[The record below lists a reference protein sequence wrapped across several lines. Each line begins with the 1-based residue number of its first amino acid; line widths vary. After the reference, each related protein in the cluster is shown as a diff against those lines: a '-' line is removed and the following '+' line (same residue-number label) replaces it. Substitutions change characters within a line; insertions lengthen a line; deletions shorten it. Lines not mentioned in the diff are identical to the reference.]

1 MSSEGSSR
9 ETGRSFRTRYARGL
23 RTSARNN
30 GPAYGYSVTITATLA
45 ILSAVEGAPGVL
57 EVFTFAGGA
66 IAAFTLIEAAAS
78 RGFRRRFEDE
88 PSVVEAL
95 GSAFAFLSVG
105 GALATAFVTALLV
118 GPDVAWPL
126 GSFLSTL
133 VYLVLVGLEIA
144 LAEKMR
150 LDNGGDEGS

>member
-1 MSSEGSSR
+1 VSSGGSSR
-9 ETGRSFRTRYARGL
+9 GESQSFRARYARGL

-30 GPAYGYSVTITATLA
+30 GPAYGYSVTVTATLA
-45 ILSAVEGAPGVL
+45 ILAAVEGAPRVL

-66 IAAFTLIEAAAS
+66 IAAFTLVEAAAS
-78 RGFRRRFEDE
+78 RGFRRRLEEE

-105 GALATAFVTALLV
+105 GGLAAAFITALLF
-118 GPDVAWPL
+118 GRGAAWPL
-126 GSFLSTL
+126 GAFLSTL
-133 VYLVLVGLEIA
+133 IYLVFVGFELA

-150 LDNGGDEGS
+150 RDSGEDKAS